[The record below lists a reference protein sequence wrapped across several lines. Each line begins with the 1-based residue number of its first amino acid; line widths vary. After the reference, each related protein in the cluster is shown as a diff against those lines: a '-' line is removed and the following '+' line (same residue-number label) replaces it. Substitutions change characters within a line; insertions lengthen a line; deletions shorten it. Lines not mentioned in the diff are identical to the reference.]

1 MMHQKSKLLVKIFLL
16 FIACLF
22 LLLFKDFESSINR
35 SVEEIYSLAA
45 GEDKPDTNIVIIH
58 ISADDIERVG
68 PWPIKRSYYA
78 LLINSLTKLGV
89 SKIGIEV
96 FLSSRLVTQTIYDKL
111 LQNEIEKSDKVVLSS
126 LVGGIV
132 KHDNYFYTD
141 SLSYPSPKLLNESF
155 STGHLNYII
164 EDGVVIPFEVI
175 NREITGEAFSTKLSS
190 IEHPV
195 KSILVKFHSSWKQ
208 FRNYSLIEYFDLVN
222 SESILLKRYY

>member
-1 MMHQKSKLLVKIFLL
+1 MMHQKSKLVLKIFLL
-16 FIACLF
+16 LIACLF

-45 GEDKPDTNIVIIH
+45 GEDIPDTNIVIIH
-58 ISADDIERVG
+58 ISAEDIERVG

-78 LLINSLTKLGV
+78 LLINSLTKLDV
-89 SKIGIEV
+89 KKIGIEV

-111 LQNEIEKSDKVVLSS
+111 LQNEIEKSGRVVLSS

-132 KHDNYFYTD
+132 KHDNNFYTD

-175 NREITGEAFSTKLSS
+175 NQEITEEAFSTKLSS
-190 IEHPV
+190 VKHPGN
-195 KSILVKFHSSWKQ
+195 SILANFHSSWKQ

-222 SESILLKRYY
+222 KNQDDIP